1 MPASPFKPSETRLGA
16 TFGTAGEWELPS
28 RFLPVVEEVGR
39 ARSLGGIVDR
49 SDWGKLW
56 LSGKDAADFLHNYT
70 THNIKALAPGK
81 GLQTAVTTWKGT
93 MVDHV
98 FVMRRDDGMWLLTH
112 PGRAQA
118 VHQALD
124 KYLLGVDVVIEDRTG
139 AYGLLYVFG
148 QLARPVIAKATG
160 LQPVWE
166 QHAPIA
172 VRIGGSEALVAS
184 TWPAFGEGYH
194 VLVENA
200 SAASVYDA
208 LVREA
213 DAKGMLPTGSEAWE
227 QLRIEQGI
235 PAFGHEIGEDVN
247 PWEARL
253 TDSVSMAKG
262 CYLGQEVVAR
272 LANYDKVQRYL
283 IGLRLGGDRI
293 PAKGSEIQVEGKK
306 VGVITSAMAGSALGF
321 VKGAHVEPGTRV
333 TVKDGEE
340 SIPAV
345 LERRPFWSEMLNEG
359 IGARY

>member
-1 MPASPFKPSETRLGA
+1 MPATPFKPSEARLGA
-16 TFGTAGEWELPS
+16 TFGTSGDWELPT

-39 ARSLGGIVDR
+39 GRSLGGILDR

-81 GLQTAVTTWKGT
+81 GLQTAITTWKGT

-98 FVMRRDDGMWLLTH
+98 FVMRREDGLWLLTH

-118 VHQALD
+118 VQSALE
-124 KYLLGVDVVIEDRTG
+124 KYLLGVDAAIEDRTEG
-139 AYGLLYVFG
+139 YGLLYVFG
-148 QLARPVIAKATG
+148 QLAPPVMAKATG
-160 LQPVWE
+160 LQPVWG
-166 QHAPIA
+166 QHAPVS
-172 VRIGGSEALVAS
+172 VRIGGAEALVAA

-194 VLVENA
+194 VLMANNVA
-200 SAASVYDA
+200 TAVYDA

-213 DAKGMLPTGSEAWE
+213 DAKGMLPIGSEAWE
-227 QLRIEQGI
+227 HLRIEQGI

-253 TDSVSMAKG
+253 ADSVSMAKG

-283 IGLRLGGDRI
+283 IGLRFGSDRTPSI
-293 PAKGSEIQVEGKK
+293 GSEIQVEGKK
-306 VGVITSAMAGSALGF
+306 VGVVTSAMAGSALGF

-333 TVKDGEE
+333 AIKAGEE
-340 SIPAV
+340 SIPAL
-345 LERRPFWSEMLNEG
+345 LESRPFWSGMLNEG